1 MLRMTNIA
9 VPGTS
14 QTVVV
19 DDLKASTDYNIE
31 GYCISQIGATSNITK
46 LNFATTSNGG
56 YVSKMD
62 FVFESRLTI
71 AQKIKASCALALL
84 FEVNY
89 YKVSTAD
96 GYYCS

>member
-1 MLRMTNIA
+1 MVNIA

-19 DDLKASTDYNIE
+19 SDLKASTLYNIE
-31 GYCISQIGATSNITK
+31 GYCISQVGGTSALAK

-62 FVFESRLTI
+62 FVFASRLTI

-89 YKVSTAD
+89 FKVSTAD